1 MLHGT
6 NLVCLE
12 HMTTQ
17 HSDLL
22 FPSWRW
28 ISWRWWAA
36 AILFL
41 LGFCGLL
48 AGVGVSER
56 PGVADSTP
64 LTKAYYT
71 LGLFVVGGLDIG
83 TPQGGP
89 WLARTALWVAYFGA
103 PLLTASA
110 VIEALIKVISPGRWL
125 LRRLT
130 NHIIIFGSG
139 RLTLSYLRLLQRTS
153 PHIKVVVVD
162 EDFDLV
168 REQELRQKFNAT
180 TLVGDLTHRY
190 LLRNLRL
197 NKARRVLLLGDNDFQ
212 AFEAATRILQI
223 SPRLEGKV
231 ILHCHNLRFMRS
243 VQNTN
248 LAARCEIFNTYNMA
262 ATGLVHA
269 HLIEHFAKT
278 ASRDTVV
285 MAGFGRFGQSVLEEL
300 HTHAA
305 DEIASVAVIDA
316 DADRR
321 VLVVDEQ
328 ARIGAGYQRL
338 VFEGDIAHPNVWY
351 RLTRAVDLSQGRPT
365 IILGTGQEQNN
376 LRTALWIKHKYPN
389 AKVFARTNDFS
400 EFALTIGN
408 DHDIT
413 SISMTQLV
421 EENVPL
427 DWLA

>member
-1 MLHGT
+1 MA
-6 NLVCLE
+6 
-12 HMTTQ
+12 TQ
-17 HSDLL
+17 HSDLHI
-22 FPSWRW
+22 PSWRW
-28 ISWRWWAA
+28 IGWRWWAA

-41 LGFCGLL
+41 LGFGGLL
-48 AGVGVSER
+48 AGVDVSER
-56 PGVADSTP
+56 PGIADASNM
-64 LTKAYYT
+64 TKAYYT

-83 TPQGGP
+83 TPQDGP
-89 WLARTALWVAYFGA
+89 WLARTALWIAYFGA

-110 VIEALIKVISPGRWL
+110 VIEALIKVISPGRWQ
-125 LRRLT
+125 LRRLA

-139 RLTLSYLRLLQRTS
+139 RLTLSYLRLLRRNS
-153 PHIKVVVVD
+153 PNVKVVVVD
-162 EDFDLV
+162 EKFDPV

-190 LLRNLRL
+190 LLKNLRMSR
-197 NKARRVLLLGDNDFQ
+197 ARRVLLLGDNDFQ
-212 AFEAATRILQI
+212 AFEAATRILDI

-243 VQNTN
+243 VQQTN
-248 LAARCEIFNTYNMA
+248 LATRCEIFNTYNIA

-269 HLIEHFAKT
+269 HLIEHFAMT

-300 HTHAA
+300 HAHAA
-305 DEIASVAVIDA
+305 NDIESFAVIDA

-328 ARIGAGYQRL
+328 ARIGAEYQRL

-351 RLTRAVDLSQGRPT
+351 QLAQAVDLSQGRPT
-365 IILGTGQEQNN
+365 IILGTGQEQHN
-376 LRTALWIKHKYPN
+376 LRTALWIKQKYPN

-400 EFALTIGN
+400 QFALTVGN
-408 DHDIT
+408 EHGINN
-413 SISMTQLV
+413 ISMTQLV

-427 DWLA
+427 NWLA

>member
-1 MLHGT
+1 MA
-6 NLVCLE
+6 
-12 HMTTQ
+12 TQ
-17 HSDLL
+17 HSDLHI
-22 FPSWRW
+22 PSWRW
-28 ISWRWWAA
+28 IGWRWWAA

-41 LGFCGLL
+41 LGFGGLL
-48 AGVGVSER
+48 AGVDVSER
-56 PGVADSTP
+56 PAVADASNM
-64 LTKAYYT
+64 TKAYYT

-89 WLARTALWVAYFGA
+89 WLARTALWIAYFGA

-110 VIEALIKVISPGRWL
+110 VIEALIKVISPGRWQ
-125 LRRLT
+125 LRRLA

-139 RLTLSYLRLLQRTS
+139 RLTLSYLRLLRRNS
-153 PHIKVVVVD
+153 PNVKVVVVD
-162 EDFDLV
+162 EKFDPV

-190 LLRNLRL
+190 LLKNLRMSR
-197 NKARRVLLLGDNDFQ
+197 ARRVLLLGDNDFQ
-212 AFEAATRILQI
+212 AFEAATRILDI

-243 VQNTN
+243 VQQTN
-248 LAARCEIFNTYNMA
+248 LATRCEIFNTYNIA

-269 HLIEHFAKT
+269 HLIEHFAMT

-300 HTHAA
+300 HAHAA
-305 DEIASVAVIDA
+305 NDIESVAVIDA

-328 ARIGAGYQRL
+328 ARIGAEYQRL

-351 RLTRAVDLSQGRPT
+351 QLTQAVDLSQGRPT
-365 IILGTGQEQNN
+365 IILGTGQEQHN
-376 LRTALWIKHKYPN
+376 LRTALWIKQKYPN

-400 EFALTIGN
+400 QFALTVGN
-408 DHDIT
+408 EHGINN
-413 SISMTQLV
+413 ISMTQLV

-427 DWLA
+427 NWLA

>member
-1 MLHGT
+1 MA
-6 NLVCLE
+6 
-12 HMTTQ
+12 TQ
-17 HSDLL
+17 HSDLHI
-22 FPSWRW
+22 PSWRW
-28 ISWRWWAA
+28 IGWRWWAA

-41 LGFCGLL
+41 LGFGGLL
-48 AGVGVSER
+48 AGVDVSER
-56 PGVADSTP
+56 PGVADASNM
-64 LTKAYYT
+64 TKAYYT

-89 WLARTALWVAYFGA
+89 WLARTALWIAYFGA

-110 VIEALIKVISPGRWL
+110 VIEALIKVISPGRWQ
-125 LRRLT
+125 LRRLA

-139 RLTLSYLRLLQRTS
+139 RLTLSYLRLLRRNS
-153 PHIKVVVVD
+153 PNVKVVVVD
-162 EDFDLV
+162 EKFDPV

-190 LLRNLRL
+190 LLKNLRMSR
-197 NKARRVLLLGDNDFQ
+197 ARRVLLLGDNDFQ
-212 AFEAATRILQI
+212 AFEAATRILDI

-243 VQNTN
+243 VQQTN
-248 LAARCEIFNTYNMA
+248 LATRCEIFNTYNIA

-269 HLIEHFAKT
+269 HLIEHFAMT

-300 HTHAA
+300 HAHAA
-305 DEIASVAVIDA
+305 NDIESVAVIDA

-328 ARIGAGYQRL
+328 ARIGAEYQRL

-351 RLTRAVDLSQGRPT
+351 QLTQAVDLSQGRPT
-365 IILGTGQEQNN
+365 IILGTGQEQHN
-376 LRTALWIKHKYPN
+376 LRTALWIKQKYPN

-400 EFALTIGN
+400 KFALAVGN
-408 DHDIT
+408 EHGINN
-413 SISMTQLV
+413 ISMTQLV

-427 DWLA
+427 NWLA

>member
-1 MLHGT
+1 MA
-6 NLVCLE
+6 
-12 HMTTQ
+12 TQ
-17 HSDLL
+17 HSDLHI
-22 FPSWRW
+22 PSWRW
-28 ISWRWWAA
+28 IGWRWWAA

-41 LGFCGLL
+41 LGFGGLL
-48 AGVGVSER
+48 AGVDVSER
-56 PGVADSTP
+56 PGVADASNM
-64 LTKAYYT
+64 TKAYYT

-89 WLARTALWVAYFGA
+89 WLARTALWIAYFGA

-110 VIEALIKVISPGRWL
+110 VIEALIKVISPGRWQ
-125 LRRLT
+125 LRRLA

-139 RLTLSYLRLLQRTS
+139 RLTLSYLRLLRRNS
-153 PHIKVVVVD
+153 PNVKVVVVD
-162 EDFDLV
+162 EKFDPV

-190 LLRNLRL
+190 LLKNLRMSR
-197 NKARRVLLLGDNDFQ
+197 ARRVLLLGDNDFQ
-212 AFEAATRILQI
+212 AFEAATRILDI

-243 VQNTN
+243 VQQTN
-248 LAARCEIFNTYNMA
+248 LATRCEIFNTYNIA

-269 HLIEHFAKT
+269 HLIEHFAMT

-300 HTHAA
+300 HAHAA
-305 DEIASVAVIDA
+305 NDIESVAVIDA

-328 ARIGAGYQRL
+328 ARIGAEYQRL

-351 RLTRAVDLSQGRPT
+351 QLTQAVDLSQGRPT
-365 IILGTGQEQNN
+365 IILGTGQEQHN
-376 LRTALWIKHKYPN
+376 LRTALWIKQKYPN

-400 EFALTIGN
+400 QFALTVGN
-408 DHDIT
+408 EHGINN
-413 SISMTQLV
+413 ISMTQLV

-427 DWLA
+427 NWLA

>member
-1 MLHGT
+1 MA
-6 NLVCLE
+6 
-12 HMTTQ
+12 TQ
-17 HSDLL
+17 HSDLHI
-22 FPSWRW
+22 PSWRW
-28 ISWRWWAA
+28 IGWRWWAA

-41 LGFCGLL
+41 LGFGGLL
-48 AGVGVSER
+48 AGVDVSER
-56 PGVADSTP
+56 PGVADASNM
-64 LTKAYYT
+64 TKAYYT

-89 WLARTALWVAYFGA
+89 WLARTALWIAYFGA

-110 VIEALIKVISPGRWL
+110 VIEALIKVISPGRWQ
-125 LRRLT
+125 LRRLA

-139 RLTLSYLRLLQRTS
+139 RLTLSYLRLLRRNS
-153 PHIKVVVVD
+153 PNVKVVVVD
-162 EDFDLV
+162 EKFDPV

-190 LLRNLRL
+190 LLKNLRMSR
-197 NKARRVLLLGDNDFQ
+197 ARRVLLLGDNDFQ
-212 AFEAATRILQI
+212 AFEAATRILDI

-243 VQNTN
+243 VQQTN
-248 LAARCEIFNTYNMA
+248 LATRCEIFNTYNIA

-269 HLIEHFAKT
+269 HLIEHFAMT

-300 HTHAA
+300 HAHAA
-305 DEIASVAVIDA
+305 NDIESVAVIDA

-328 ARIGAGYQRL
+328 ARIGAEYQRL

-351 RLTRAVDLSQGRPT
+351 QLTQAVDLSQGRPT
-365 IILGTGQEQNN
+365 IILGTGQEQHN
-376 LRTALWIKHKYPN
+376 LRTALWIKQKYPN

-400 EFALTIGN
+400 KFALTVGN
-408 DHDIT
+408 EHGINN
-413 SISMTQLV
+413 ISMTQLV

-427 DWLA
+427 NWLA

>member
-1 MLHGT
+1 MA
-6 NLVCLE
+6 
-12 HMTTQ
+12 TQ
-17 HSDLL
+17 HSDLHI
-22 FPSWRW
+22 PSWRW
-28 ISWRWWAA
+28 IGWRWWAA

-41 LGFCGLL
+41 LGFGGLL
-48 AGVGVSER
+48 AGVDVSER
-56 PGVADSTP
+56 PGVADASNM
-64 LTKAYYT
+64 TKAYYT

-89 WLARTALWVAYFGA
+89 WLARTALWIAYFGA

-110 VIEALIKVISPGRWL
+110 VIEALIKVISPGRWQ
-125 LRRLT
+125 LRRLA

-139 RLTLSYLRLLQRTS
+139 RLTLSYLRLLRRNS
-153 PHIKVVVVD
+153 PNVKVVVVD
-162 EDFDLV
+162 EKFDPV

-190 LLRNLRL
+190 LLKNLRMSR
-197 NKARRVLLLGDNDFQ
+197 ARRVLLLGDNDFQ
-212 AFEAATRILQI
+212 AFEAATRILDI

-243 VQNTN
+243 VQQTD
-248 LAARCEIFNTYNMA
+248 LATRCEIFNTYNIA

-269 HLIEHFAKT
+269 HLIEHFAMT

-300 HTHAA
+300 HAHAA
-305 DEIASVAVIDA
+305 NDIESVAVIDA

-328 ARIGAGYQRL
+328 ARIGAEYQRL

-351 RLTRAVDLSQGRPT
+351 QLTQAVDLSQGRPT
-365 IILGTGQEQNN
+365 IILGTGQEQHN
-376 LRTALWIKHKYPN
+376 LRTALWIKQKYPN

-400 EFALTIGN
+400 KFALTVGN
-408 DHDIT
+408 EHGINN
-413 SISMTQLV
+413 ISMTQLV

-427 DWLA
+427 NWLA

>member
-1 MLHGT
+1 MA
-6 NLVCLE
+6 
-12 HMTTQ
+12 TQ
-17 HSDLL
+17 HSDLHI
-22 FPSWRW
+22 PSWRW
-28 ISWRWWAA
+28 IGWRWWAA

-41 LGFCGLL
+41 LGFGGLL
-48 AGVGVSER
+48 AGVDVSER
-56 PGVADSTP
+56 PGVADASNM
-64 LTKAYYT
+64 TKAYYT
-71 LGLFVVGGLDIG
+71 MGLFVVGGLDIG

-89 WLARTALWVAYFGA
+89 WLARTALWIAYFGA

-110 VIEALIKVISPGRWL
+110 VIEALIKVISPGRWQ
-125 LRRLT
+125 LRRLA

-139 RLTLSYLRLLQRTS
+139 RLTLSYLRLLRRNS
-153 PHIKVVVVD
+153 PNVKVVVVD
-162 EDFDLV
+162 EKFDPV

-190 LLRNLRL
+190 LLKNLRMSR
-197 NKARRVLLLGDNDFQ
+197 ARRVLLLGDNDFQ
-212 AFEAATRILQI
+212 AFEAATRILDI

-243 VQNTN
+243 VQQTN
-248 LAARCEIFNTYNMA
+248 LATRCEIFNTYNIA

-269 HLIEHFAKT
+269 HLIEHFAMT

-300 HTHAA
+300 HAHAA
-305 DEIASVAVIDA
+305 NDIESVAVIDA

-328 ARIGAGYQRL
+328 ARIGAEYQRL

-351 RLTRAVDLSQGRPT
+351 QLTQAVDLSQGRPT
-365 IILGTGQEQNN
+365 IILGTGQEQHN
-376 LRTALWIKHKYPN
+376 LRTALWIKQKYPN

-400 EFALTIGN
+400 KFALTVGN
-408 DHDIT
+408 EHGINN
-413 SISMTQLV
+413 ISMTQLV

-427 DWLA
+427 NWLA